1 MSGLFAPAKLETA
14 PLASPVARE
23 LEELVSVSLGAA
35 RKIMVLAIGSTVL
48 LIGVALLVLPGPAF
62 VVIPI
67 GLVILGTEF
76 VWARRLLNR
85 LKHEVESIALRRL
98 GRDTEEKRDWGR
110 SRGRVWR
117 VRGRMPRPKHTR
129 STARPR
135 LRRFLIWLIRL
146 RGSPQAI
153 ARGVAIG
160 MIVAF
165 TPTIGFQTLIALG
178 VATLLNANRPVSIVP
193 TWLTNPF
200 TIPPVYAFTYYL
212 GSFFWPGP
220 EPASVTRAIRA
231 AAKEVESL
239 DFLAFRE
246 QLGVFLDLG
255 LDVFM
260 PMWIGGLIVVSS
272 LRRSPIR

>member
-1 MSGLFAPAKLETA
+1 
-14 PLASPVARE
+14 
-23 LEELVSVSLGAA
+23 
-35 RKIMVLAIGSTVL
+35 
-48 LIGVALLVLPGPAF
+48 
-62 VVIPI
+62 
-67 GLVILGTEF
+67 
-76 VWARRLLNR
+76 
-85 LKHEVESIALRRL
+85 
-98 GRDTEEKRDWGR
+98 
-110 SRGRVWR
+110 
-117 VRGRMPRPKHTR
+117 MPRPKQTR

-135 LRRFLIWLIRL
+135 LRRFLNWLIRL

-153 ARGVAIG
+153 ARGMAIG

-165 TPTIGFQTLIALG
+165 TPTIGFQTLITLG

-220 EPASVTRAIRA
+220 ELANVTRAMRA
-231 AAKEVESL
+231 AAKEMESL
-239 DFLAFRE
+239 NFLAFRE

-260 PMWIGGLIVVSS
+260 PMWIGGLIVGSIAAAIAYPLTLRTVGR
-272 LRRSPIR
+272 LRERRARRRRKRRSSER

>member
-1 MSGLFAPAKLETA
+1 MVRSA
-14 PLASPVARE
+14 VAR
-23 LEELVSVSLGAA
+23 VS
-35 RKIMVLAIGSTVL
+35 RN
-48 LIGVALLVLPGPAF
+48 P
-62 VVIPI
+62 
-67 GLVILGTEF
+67 
-76 VWARRLLNR
+76 W
-85 LKHEVESIALRRL
+85 
-98 GRDTEEKRDWGR
+98 
-110 SRGRVWR
+110 
-117 VRGRMPRPKHTR
+117 
-129 STARPR
+129 PR
-135 LRRFLIWLIRL
+135 LRRFLNWLIRL

-220 EPASVTRAIRA
+220 EPATVTRVMRA
-231 AAKEVESL
+231 AAKELESL
-239 DFLAFRE
+239 DFLAFRK

-260 PMWIGGLIVVSS
+260 AMWIGGLIVGMIAAAIAYPLTLRTVVR
-272 LRRSPIR
+272 LRERRDRRRRKRRSPHR